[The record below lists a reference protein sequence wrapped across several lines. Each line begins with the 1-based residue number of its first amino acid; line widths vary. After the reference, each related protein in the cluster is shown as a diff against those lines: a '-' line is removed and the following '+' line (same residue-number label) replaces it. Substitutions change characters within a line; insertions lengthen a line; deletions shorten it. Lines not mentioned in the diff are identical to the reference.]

1 MRAFIDLCVAF
12 VLAIVIL
19 WLIFRPQRMRIA
31 VTSASLSRF
40 NLTSSSTSIRSLSF
54 DLSTNLTF
62 RNPNKRAGIY
72 YDWLEAQADYDGMRI
87 AWKGLPV
94 FYQGRK
100 ETTDVA
106 AELDGRSTI
115 GIGGGGEFERDNAA
129 GVFPV
134 GLWIFGQ
141 VRYKF
146 RSAVT
151 RSYVLKAFCP
161 LRLPLGKAEVSLT
174 DCRVLVLYKFYILWM
189 NFILFFSFFVLMIIA

>member
-40 NLTSSSTSIRSLSF
+40 NVTSSTGNRSLSF

-94 FYQGRK
+94 FYQGRE

-106 AELDGRSTI
+106 VGLDGRSTF
-115 GIGGGGEFERDNAA
+115 GIDRGGEFERDNAA

-134 GLWIFGQ
+134 GLWIFGR
-141 VRYKF
+141 VRYEF
-146 RSAVT
+146 GSAVT
-151 RSYVLKAFCP
+151 RRYVLKAFCP
-161 LRLPLGKAEVSLT
+161 LRLPLGKAEVSFT